1 MKKTIAALFAILSA
15 AVFAGANDVMI
26 TFSTPG
32 PDKYADGKD
41 VLENERYALVWTP
54 TEGKQKIVLTY
65 PGATKIDG
73 AEGMHCPPVLFIVD
87 ENDAKNYTD
96 GTWGVYL
103 LDTRN
108 FTNGADGSS
117 LATVFDENA
126 VNVKAPVKEGIVST
140 AKMESAANG
149 AVSDGSY
156 NIPNPTVTGIKV
168 EGAKVFITIKDIVP
182 CFEYTVKS
190 GSNIQAEF
198 VLPKEEDDVSS
209 EMAASAKEIT
219 LTVTVDKQE
228 GAQFFKV
235 TTK

>member
-32 PDKYADGKD
+32 PDKYADDTD
-41 VLENERYALVWTP
+41 VLEKERYALVWTP
-54 TEGKQKIVLTY
+54 TDGKQQIVLTY
-65 PGATKIDG
+65 PGAKKIDN

-87 ENDAKNYTD
+87 ENDAKNYNN

-108 FTNGADGSS
+108 YTNGADGSE
-117 LATVFDENA
+117 LAKDFDENA

-140 AKMESAANG
+140 AKMESAASG
-149 AVSDGSY
+149 AVSDDSY
-156 NIPNPTVTGIKV
+156 DIPTPTVTGIKV
-168 EGAKVFITIKDIVP
+168 DGAKVFITVKDIVP
-182 CFEYTVKS
+182 CLGYTLKS
-190 GSNIQAEF
+190 GSDVQAEF
-198 VLPKEEDDVSS
+198 VLPKDGDVGS

-219 LTVTVDKQE
+219 LSVDKQE

-235 TTK
+235 TTTTK

>member
-1 MKKTIAALFAILSA
+1 MKKTIAALFAVLSA
-15 AVFAGANDVMI
+15 AVFAGAGDVLI

-32 PDKYADGKD
+32 PDKYADGTD
-41 VLENERYALVWTP
+41 VLEKERYALVWTP
-54 TEGKQKIVLTY
+54 TEGEQKIVLTY
-65 PGATKIDG
+65 PGAKKIENAD
-73 AEGMHCPPVLFIVD
+73 GMHCPPVLFIVD

-108 FTNGADGSS
+108 YTNGADGSE
-117 LATVFDENA
+117 LAKDFDENA

-149 AVSDGSY
+149 AAVAAGSFE
-156 NIPNPTVTGIKV
+156 IPNPTVTGIKV
-168 EGAKVFITIKDIVP
+168 EGAKVFITVKDIVP
-182 CFEYTVKS
+182 CFEYTLKS
-190 GSNIQAEF
+190 GSDVQAEF
-198 VLPKEEDDVSS
+198 VLPKGGVSS

-219 LTVTVDKQE
+219 LAVDKQE
-228 GAQFFKV
+228 GAQFFRV

>member
-1 MKKTIAALFAILSA
+1 MKKTIAVLSALFTV
-15 AVFAGANDVMI
+15 AVFAGAKDVLI

-54 TEGKQKIVLTY
+54 TEGKQQIVLTY
-65 PGATKIDG
+65 PGAKKIDG

-108 FTNGADGSS
+108 FTNGADGTS
-117 LATVFDENA
+117 LSAAFDENA
-126 VNVKAPVKEGIVST
+126 VNVKAPVATGIVST
-140 AKMESAANG
+140 AKMESAASG
-149 AVSDGSY
+149 AVSAGGFE
-156 NIPNPTVTGIKV
+156 IPTPIVTGIKV
-168 EGAKVFITIKDIVP
+168 EGAKVFITVKDIVP
-182 CFEYTVKS
+182 CFEYTLKS
-190 GSNIQAEF
+190 GSDVQAEF
-198 VLPKEEDDVSS
+198 VLPKGGVSS

-219 LTVTVDKQE
+219 LAVDKQD

>member
-1 MKKTIAALFAILSA
+1 MKKTIAVLFAVLST
-15 AVFAGANDVMI
+15 AVFAGADDVLI

-32 PDKYADGKD
+32 PDKYADGTD

-54 TEGKQKIVLTY
+54 AEGEQKIVLAY
-65 PGATKIDG
+65 PGAKKIDN
-73 AEGMHCPPVLFIVD
+73 ADGMHCPPVLFIVD
-87 ENDAKNYTD
+87 EKDAQNYKN

-108 FTNGADGSS
+108 YKNGADGTS
-117 LATVFDENA
+117 LATVFDEKA
-126 VNVKAPVKEGIVST
+126 VNVKAPVAEGIVSA

-149 AVSDGSY
+149 AVAAGSY
-156 NIPNPTVTGIKV
+156 DIPKPTVTGIKV

-190 GSNIQAEF
+190 GSNVQAEF
-198 VLPKEEDDVSS
+198 VLPKEGEVSS

-219 LTVTVDKQE
+219 LTVDKQE
-228 GAQFFKV
+228 GAQFFRV